1 MRVLITGKNG
11 FIGQCLASSLTEFEL
26 TAVGRTDLNLCDRT
40 QVNQFFEQQD
50 VFDVVIHT
58 AISGGRRNYETVDG
72 PDVIQNNLLMFFNL
86 LSNKHKFKKL
96 IQLGSGAEFDRFT
109 GKNINELSK
118 IHSSY
123 PIDAYGMS
131 KNIISRICDTEND
144 CYTFYI
150 YNIFGPNELPTRM
163 ISGNIIK
170 YINKQ
175 DLVVYKNKIMDFFSM
190 EDFVKLC
197 KFYIANENLPKT
209 VQCCYSNKTT
219 LLDIA
224 NMINNLGEYKVNI
237 KISSSNLGPSYYGDS
252 TLIDRLPLK
261 FTGLDY
267 GLSNLYNYI
276 LSNFTN
282 TYI

>member
-1 MRVLITGKNG
+1 MRILITGKDG
-11 FIGQCLASSLTEFEL
+11 FIGKGLSSSLTEFEL
-26 TAVGRTDLNLCDRT
+26 ITVGRTDLNLCDRT

-50 VFDVVIHT
+50 AFDVVIHT
-58 AISGGRRNYETVDG
+58 AISGGRRNYDTVDG
-72 PDVIQNNLLMFFNL
+72 SDVIQNNLLMFFNL

-109 GKNINELSK
+109 GKNINELSE
-118 IHSSY
+118 IRSSY

-131 KNIISRICDTEND
+131 KNIISRICDTEKD

-163 ISGNIIK
+163 VSGNIIK

-224 NMINNLGEYKVNI
+224 NMINNLGEHKVNV
-237 KISSSNLGPSYYGDS
+237 KLLNSDSDTSYCGDS
-252 TLIDRLPLK
+252 ALLESLPIQ
-261 FTGLDY
+261 FTGLDH
-267 GLSNLYNYI
+267 GLHYLHNYI
-276 LSNFTN
+276 LSNFPG
-282 TYI
+282 